1 MKNKIID
8 IIENVTGYKDLRNN
22 MEIDLLESEILDSMA
37 FIELISCLEE
47 EFDIEIQPTTV
58 NSDTWRNIDKIIEL
72 VETLK

>member
-58 NSDTWRNIDKIIEL
+58 NPNIWRSIDKIIEL